1 MKSSPPRI
9 AAVCSEF
16 HIISHADV
24 IVSRWLEPF
33 PNDHLYGWGP
43 PKTQIASAYAEQRK
57 VTGDMLPIH
66 ALRYGLPVFDSIEGA
81 LTLGGSDLAV
91 DGILLIGEHGTYPT
105 NEFRQKLYP
114 RKEYFDEVLRIFD
127 KSGRVVPVFF
137 DKHLSWNTGWITE
150 MYHAIRDRGIPF
162 MAGSSIPFSHPPQ
175 LAAFPPGRQIQEVV
189 CSYYGDFEGYFFHSR
204 EFAEAFIET
213 RDRATR
219 DIESLVVWE
228 NGLMWDAVER
238 GEFSWDLAEA
248 ACESHTV
255 EARDAIRES
264 RRIRL
269 EPSAAFQ
276 FRYADGLRV
285 THVWEKE
292 TVKKQ
297 CLAARMRDGSV
308 IAGTNLTSGVEHYY
322 PHFARF
328 CRQIENFMLTGK
340 SPVPLERS
348 YVTSM
353 TTALAMHAATKPG
366 EVLSPPE
373 LKLPGRLVAQ

>member
-1 MKSSPPRI
+1 MKPSLPRI
-9 AAVCSEF
+9 AAICSEF
-16 HIISHADV
+16 HVASHSDV

-33 PNDHLYGWGP
+33 PTDHLYGWGP
-43 PKTQIASAYAEQRK
+43 LKTQIASAYAEQRK
-57 VTGDMLPIH
+57 MTSDLLPAH
-66 ALRYGLPVFDSIEGA
+66 SLRYGFPVFDSIEGA
-81 LTLGGSDLAV
+81 LTLGSNDLAV
-91 DGILLIGEHGTYPT
+91 DGILLIAEHGTYPT
-105 NEFRQKLYP
+105 NDYRQKLYP
-114 RKEYFDEVLRIFD
+114 RKEYLDEILRVFER
-127 KSGRVVPVFF
+127 SGRVVPVFL
-137 DKHLSWNTGWITE
+137 DKHLSWNTEWIAE

-162 MAGSSIPFSHPPQ
+162 MAGSSIPFSNPPE
-175 LAAFPPGRQIQEVV
+175 LTNFPPGQQIQEVV

-204 EFAEAFIET
+204 EFAETFIEK
-213 RDRATR
+213 RDGATR

-228 NGLMWDAVER
+228 NATMWDAVDR
-238 GEFSWDLAEA
+238 GEFSWELAEA

-255 EARDAIRES
+255 EARDAIRA
-264 RRIRL
+264 RRRDRE

-285 THVWEKE
+285 THVWVNQ

-308 IAGTNLTSGVEHYY
+308 IAGTSLSAGGDHYY

-328 CRQIENFMLTGK
+328 CRQIEDFMLSGK

-353 TTALAMHAATKPG
+353 TTALAMHATAKPG

-373 LKLPGRLVAQ
+373 LKLP